1 VDRADRQLALSG
13 DTLLGS
19 RSSGMDE
26 PGVANATGGDPG
38 GRPADPRTGQSAGRD
53 SQAGRGIVRMS
64 GSEGQADQGVGA
76 TDRVQLVERSD
87 IALKGKAQRVAL
99 YAPMSQG

>member
-1 VDRADRQLALSG
+1 
-13 DTLLGS
+13 
-19 RSSGMDE
+19 
-26 PGVANATGGDPG
+26 
-38 GRPADPRTGQSAGRD
+38 
-53 SQAGRGIVRMS
+53 MS
-64 GSEGQADQGVGA
+64 GSEGQADQGVAA